1 MILFSAISITIFIL
15 LLVYSFIL
23 NIGTIIL
30 VMKNEGFRTFFIL
43 TLTANT
49 IVTMF
54 AISTLISHA
63 SHEWKSLFNAITG

>member
-1 MILFSAISITIFIL
+1 MFLFSAISITIFIL

-30 VMKNEGFRTFFIL
+30 VLKEKGFKTFLIM

-54 AISTLISHA
+54 AISTLFGYALHD
-63 SHEWKSLFNAITG
+63 WKSLFSVFPG

>member
-1 MILFSAISITIFIL
+1 MLLFSAISITIFIL

-30 VMKNEGFRTFFIL
+30 VMKDGGFRTFFIL

-54 AISTLISHA
+54 AISTLIGYA
-63 SHEWKSLFNAITG
+63 SHDWKSLFNAITG